1 MASGLR
7 EMGISIGD
15 VILILL
21 PNSIYFPIIFLAI
34 LSLGA
39 IVTTMNPLSSPTE
52 IEKQMRDCN
61 ACLAF
66 IVSEKVEIFRELGIP
81 VIELPEDLNSQST
94 RTDYPAFF
102 ELLSCNPELPPMAEI
117 KQEDTAAIVYSSGTT
132 GSSKGVVLTHQN
144 FIAMVALFPRFEASQ
159 YPYSSS
165 DNVYLA
171 LVPMFHIYGLSLFLM
186 GLVSLGCCMIVMKK
200 YDVEEMVRTIDE
212 YGVTHF
218 PIVPPLLNALTQR
231 AKGVDG
237 SRFRSLKQVSCGA
250 APASKT
256 IIQEFIKTLPHV
268 DFIQGYGLTES
279 TAVGT
284 RGFNT
289 ERIHKYS
296 SIGLLAPN
304 MEAKVVNW
312 DTGSFQAPGNTGE
325 LWLRGPSIMKGYLN
339 NVEATMLT
347 IDKDGWLHT
356 GDIVYFDQDG
366 YLYIIDRLKEIIKYK
381 GFQIAP
387 VDLEV
392 ILISHPDIDD
402 AAVTALADKEAG
414 EVPVAFVVRR
424 QGSALSEEAVKS
436 HVAKQVA
443 PYKKLKK
450 VIFTHSIP
458 KSPSGKILRRE
469 LKNKLS
475 SRI

>member
-268 DFIQGYGLTES
+268 DFIQVPRKGETFILS
-279 TAVGT
+279 L
-284 RGFNT
+284 
-289 ERIHKYS
+289 S
-296 SIGLLAPN
+296 L
-304 MEAKVVNW
+304 
-312 DTGSFQAPGNTGE
+312 SFTP
-325 LWLRGPSIMKGYLN
+325 
-339 NVEATMLT
+339 
-347 IDKDGWLHT
+347 
-356 GDIVYFDQDG
+356 
-366 YLYIIDRLKEIIKYK
+366 
-381 GFQIAP
+381 
-387 VDLEV
+387 
-392 ILISHPDIDD
+392 LI
-402 AAVTALADKEAG
+402 
-414 EVPVAFVVRR
+414 
-424 QGSALSEEAVKS
+424 
-436 HVAKQVA
+436 
-443 PYKKLKK
+443 
-450 VIFTHSIP
+450 
-458 KSPSGKILRRE
+458 
-469 LKNKLS
+469 
-475 SRI
+475 